1 VITVALDKRA
11 EDVRTWIEKAQP
23 RHPSLIDT
31 RYVLADLYG
40 MVNVPTV
47 VWIDEGGTIVRPNDV
62 AFATD
67 TYKAITGFDAAKS
80 LGAIRAWVRGEMR
93 PLDAAAV
100 RARLALP
107 TPRHQQARAQFGLA
121 RWLYEQGRFAAAN
134 EHFGL
139 ASDLAPHD
147 WTIKRGSMP
156 MRNQDPFGPDFRTLR
171 AAWAETGHSYYL
183 PLAD

>member
-1 VITVALDKRA
+1 VALDRRA
-11 EDVRTWIEKAQP
+11 EDTRPWIEKAQP

-47 VWIDEGGTIVRPNDV
+47 VWIDERGTIVRPNDV

-80 LGAIRAWVRGEMR
+80 LNAIRAWARGETR
-93 PLDAAAV
+93 QPDAEAV
-100 RARLALP
+100 RARQSLP
-107 TPRHQQARAQFGLA
+107 TPRHQLARAQFGLG
-121 RWLYEQGRFAAAN
+121 RWLYEQGRLAAAN
-134 EHFGL
+134 EHFTL
-139 ASDLAPHD
+139 ASDLAPDD

-156 MRNQDPFGPDFRTLR
+156 MRNLDPFGPDFRTLR
-171 AAWAETGHSYYL
+171 AAWAEAGHSYYL
-183 PLAD
+183 PLPD